1 MKRLARVLAIGALAT
16 MGAMGC
22 SRSKAEMF
30 DGAQSDIATLRKF
43 VTLEPAPVEAKWSV
57 STIGEDDDFGP
68 TDTAL
73 WAVVRYSDADFAAV
87 SQALKA
93 GPALRAPP
101 VGSPPAWL
109 LADVDLSR
117 FRRGSDHVFD
127 GPVSAGGPFAS
138 KLYSNGFALAL
149 PDRRVLIHFSS
160 R

>member
-1 MKRLARVLAIGALAT
+1 
-16 MGAMGC
+16 
-22 SRSKAEMF
+22 MF

-117 FRRGSDHVFD
+117 FRRGSDHVFED
-127 GPVSAGGPFAS
+127 VATAEPFAS
-138 KLYSNGFALAL
+138 DIYSTGFALVL
-149 PDRRVLIHFSS
+149 SDGRVLLHFSS